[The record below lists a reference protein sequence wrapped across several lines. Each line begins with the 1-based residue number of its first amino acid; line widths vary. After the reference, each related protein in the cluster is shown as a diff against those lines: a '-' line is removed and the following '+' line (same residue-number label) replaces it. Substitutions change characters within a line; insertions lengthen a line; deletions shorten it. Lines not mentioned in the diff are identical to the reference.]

1 MPIPS
6 GRYHQVALN
15 PEVLFIHGHNK
26 HMIKDVVTLL
36 RNANIRVCTIVDMD
50 VLNSEE
56 VFEKLLES
64 FYDNVPGNFLLGSK
78 DILRLP

>member
-1 MPIPS
+1 
-6 GRYHQVALN
+6 
-15 PEVLFIHGHNK
+15 
-26 HMIKDVVTLL
+26 MIKDVVTLL

-64 FYDNVPGNFLLGSK
+64 FYDNVPGNLLLSSEEL
-78 DILRLP
+78 LRCRRIEVRG